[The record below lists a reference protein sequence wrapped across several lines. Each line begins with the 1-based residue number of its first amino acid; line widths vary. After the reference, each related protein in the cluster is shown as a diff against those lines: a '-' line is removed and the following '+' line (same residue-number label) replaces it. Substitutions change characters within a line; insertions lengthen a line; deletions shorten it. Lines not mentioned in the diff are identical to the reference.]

1 MSISVIGV
9 IIAILFF
16 CLLVIGHEFGHFI
29 AAKRLG
35 VKVLEFSMGMGPL
48 LWHSQKGE
56 TQYSLRA
63 IPIGGFC
70 KLEGEDGDE
79 NKEDMRSFAN
89 QPAWSKILILIM
101 GSVMNVVM
109 GLIILTIIFT
119 SIGST
124 TSYVGEVSD
133 GSPAAAAGILADDR
147 IVAINGKEVLSWN
160 DVIAATS
167 SYDGDGSIQVIL
179 ERKSSEKGNYQF
191 PVELVPDYNEEAGRY
206 IMGVT
211 TKIVH
216 SVPMSIKESLAAC
229 GSMFV
234 SMKEFLVNLFK
245 GRTNSEDVVGVVG
258 IMAVVSEQA
267 KTNGLINVI
276 YLMGIISFNLA
287 IVNMLP
293 FPALDGGRILL
304 VLLRKIARDKIGDKA
319 EAIVNAIGFILL
331 MILMIFLLFKDTFT
345 FILK

>member
-160 DVIAATS
+160 DVIASTS
-167 SYDGDGSIQVIL
+167 SYDGDGSLQVIL
-179 ERKSSEKGNYQF
+179 ERKAEEGGSYQF
-191 PVELVPDYNEEAGRY
+191 PVDLVPQYDEEVGRY
-206 IMGVT
+206 LMGIT
-211 TKIVH
+211 TKIEH
-216 SVPMSIKESLAAC
+216 SVPLSIKESLSAC
-229 GSMFV
+229 GTMVV

-304 VLLRKIARDKIGDKA
+304 VLLRKITRDKIGDKA
-319 EAIVNAIGFILL
+319 EAIINGIGFVLL
-331 MILMIFLLFKDTFT
+331 IVLMIFLIFKDTFT
-345 FILK
+345 FIIK

>member
-160 DVIAATS
+160 DVIASTS

-179 ERKSSEKGNYQF
+179 ERKSSEKGTYQF
-191 PVELVPDYNEEAGRY
+191 PV
-206 IMGVT
+206 
-211 TKIVH
+211 
-216 SVPMSIKESLAAC
+216 
-229 GSMFV
+229 
-234 SMKEFLVNLFK
+234 
-245 GRTNSEDVVGVVG
+245 
-258 IMAVVSEQA
+258 
-267 KTNGLINVI
+267 
-276 YLMGIISFNLA
+276 
-287 IVNMLP
+287 
-293 FPALDGGRILL
+293 
-304 VLLRKIARDKIGDKA
+304 
-319 EAIVNAIGFILL
+319 
-331 MILMIFLLFKDTFT
+331 
-345 FILK
+345 

>member
-1 MSISVIGV
+1 MSISIIGV

-16 CLLVIGHEFGHFI
+16 CLLIIGHEFGHFI

-48 LWHSQKGE
+48 LWHKQKGE

-63 IPIGGFC
+63 IPFGGFC

-79 NKEDMRSFAN
+79 DKEDKRSFAN

-101 GSVMNVVM
+101 GSVMNVIM
-109 GLIILTIIFT
+109 GIIILTIIFT
-119 SIGST
+119 SLGSS
-124 TSYVGEVSD
+124 TSYVGEISAD
-133 GSPAAAAGILADDR
+133 SPAAKAGIMAGDR
-147 IVAINGKEVLSWN
+147 IVAIDGEQIDSWN
-160 DVIAATS
+160 DVIASTS
-167 SYDGDGSIQVIL
+167 AFDGEGSLQVIL
-179 ERKSSEKGNYQF
+179 ERKAEEGGKYQF
-191 PVELVPDYNEEAGRY
+191 PVELVPEYNEEAGRY
-206 IMGVT
+206 LMGIT
-211 TKIVH
+211 TKVVH
-216 SVPMSIKESLAAC
+216 SVPLSIKESLAMC
-229 GSMFV
+229 GEMAV

-245 GRTNSEDVVGVVG
+245 GRTSSDDVVGVVG

-267 KTNGLINVI
+267 KTNGLLNVI

-304 VLLRKIARDKIGDKA
+304 VLLRRITNDKIGDKA
-319 EAIVNAIGFILL
+319 EMIINAIGFILL
-331 MILMIFLLFKDTFT
+331 MILMIFLIFKDTFT
-345 FILK
+345 FIIK

>member
-48 LWHSQKGE
+48 LWHKQKGE

-79 NKEDMRSFAN
+79 DKTDTRSFAN

-101 GSVMNVVM
+101 GSVMNIIM
-109 GLIILTIIFT
+109 GIIILTIIFT
-119 SIGST
+119 SVGST
-124 TSYVGEVSD
+124 STTAGTVNP
-133 GSPAAAAGILADDR
+133 GSPADIAGILPDDR
-147 IVAINGKEVLSWN
+147 IVAIDGQQVNAWN
-160 DVIAATS
+160 DVITYVSA
-167 SYDGDGSIQVIL
+167 YDGEGSMQVIV
-179 ERKSSEKGNYQF
+179 ERRAENGGKTQTA
-191 PVELVPDYNEEAGRY
+191 VELVPEYSEENERY
-206 IMGVT
+206 LIGIT
-211 TKIVH
+211 TKVVH
-216 SVPMSIKESLAAC
+216 SVPASIKEALATT

-234 SMKEFLVNLFK
+234 SMKEFLVNLFR
-245 GRTNSEDVVGVVG
+245 GRTSSEDVVGVVG

-276 YLMGIISFNLA
+276 YLMGIISLNLA
-287 IVNMLP
+287 VVNMLP

-304 VLLRKIARDKIGDKA
+304 VLLRKITHDRIGDKA
-319 EAIVNAIGFILL
+319 ESIVNAIGFILL
-331 MILMIFLLFKDTFT
+331 MILMIFLIFKDTFT
-345 FILK
+345 FIIH

>member
-16 CLLVIGHEFGHFI
+16 CLLIIGHEFGHFI

-48 LWHSQKGE
+48 LWHKQKGE

-79 NKEDMRSFAN
+79 DKADMRSFAN

-101 GSVMNVVM
+101 GSVMNVIM
-109 GLIILTIIFT
+109 GIIILTIIFT
-119 SIGST
+119 SLGST
-124 TSYVGEVSD
+124 TTYVGEVSAD
-133 GSPAAAAGILADDR
+133 SPAAAAGIQAEDR
-147 IVAINGKEVLSWN
+147 IVAIDGKEVRTWN
-160 DVIAATS
+160 DVIDSTS
-167 SYDGDGSIQVIL
+167 AYDGNGSLQVIL
-179 ERKSSEKGNYQF
+179 ERKAEEGGKKQF
-191 PVELVPDYNEEAGRY
+191 PVELTPVYSEENGRY
-206 IMGVT
+206 LMGIT
-211 TKIVH
+211 TKIIH
-216 SVPMSIKESLAAC
+216 SVPLSIKESLATC
-229 GSMFV
+229 GDMVV

-245 GRTNSEDVVGVVG
+245 GRSSSDDVVGVVG

-304 VLLRKIARDKIGDKA
+304 VLLRRITNDRIGDKA

-331 MILMIFLLFKDTFT
+331 MILMIFLLFKDTFK
-345 FILK
+345 FIIK

>member
-160 DVIAATS
+160 DVIASTS

-304 VLLRKIARDKIGDKA
+304 VLLRKITRDKIGDKA

>member
-133 GSPAAAAGILADDR
+133 GSPAAAAGILAGDR

-160 DVIAATS
+160 DVIASTS

-304 VLLRKIARDKIGDKA
+304 VLLRKITRDKIGDKA